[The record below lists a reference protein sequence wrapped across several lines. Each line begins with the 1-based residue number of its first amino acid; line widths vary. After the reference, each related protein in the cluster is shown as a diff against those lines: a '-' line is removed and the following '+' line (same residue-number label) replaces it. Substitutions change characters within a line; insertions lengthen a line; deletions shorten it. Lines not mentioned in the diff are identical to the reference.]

1 MNIFLHTFLQRPDW
15 ILAGMPVSA
24 GDTLGTRFV
33 KIKQYL
39 IFYIN
44 KGEDVFEWE
53 INAEFCRRIMQM
65 RAILS
70 AVL

>member
-1 MNIFLHTFLQRPDW
+1 VKIFLYIFLQRPDW

-33 KIKQYL
+33 KIKQNL

-44 KGEDVFEWE
+44 KVEDVFEWE

-65 RAILS
+65 MAILS